1 MLTIKKIYM
10 EPNEIDGFV
19 FDPILLEK
27 GMNIILGE
35 RSNNDSNSPERN
47 KMNGVGKS
55 VLIEIIDYCFLNDL
69 KSSRLQYI
77 PLNLVYDRTYFC
89 MDFEVVDGDGVAQSV
104 TIKRDRL
111 NKGNFVI
118 FVVDDEEIRFE
129 KLEDAK
135 TYMERFII
143 IDRDSDSPRL
153 RSIISIL
160 LRDEKTQYGDIFF
173 TDSDSKRYNYSDLI
187 KPHLYLFGAK
197 LDIIADIRRLLLQR
211 KNIKKI
217 ISQVNSDFRTIN
229 ISADEVKAHIND
241 LQDRL
246 DKLDRAIQQ
255 LAPAEASI
263 QKKEE
268 IAMLLSRLDSLTSQR
283 AAKEYLLEKIK
294 SLPKAKE
301 INTKQLSAVYNS
313 YKKGLGDLVG
323 RSFED
328 ILVFRREI
336 EKFQEDLI
344 INKQKEIRSRLNV
357 INDEIKIVD
366 SQLSKLYKSSEIA
379 EKIDDIAEAVA
390 QQKTKDRE
398 LSELSMMYKLYNDST
413 VKKQEVV
420 KELNKLFDELEVQVF
435 SLNNTVESFNSDLS
449 EIHEAIAG
457 NKRCQFELKINP
469 KSEEYLLA
477 NYRIKLDGSM
487 GINHI
492 KTFIYDVLLMTN
504 KKTSLR
510 HPGFLIH
517 DNIFAGTGRDDMVKA
532 LNYLVDL
539 ERSHGDFQY
548 IVTIN
553 KDEFESNQED
563 FTFNVVSK
571 VRKTLTRAVPLFGK
585 VYDEIK

>member
-1 MLTIKKIYM
+1 M

-19 FDPILLEK
+19 FEPIPFEK
-27 GMNIILGE
+27 GMNFILGE
-35 RSNNDSNSPERN
+35 RSSDDTDSPERN

-55 VLIEIIDYCFLNDL
+55 ILIEIIDYCFLNDL

-89 MDFEVVDGDGVAQSV
+89 MDFEVVASDGIAQMV

-111 NKGNFVI
+111 NKGSFVV
-118 FVVDDEEIRFE
+118 FVVDGEEIPFE

-135 TYMERFII
+135 SYMERFIVI
-143 IDRDSDSPRL
+143 ARDNDSPSL
-153 RSIISIL
+153 RSLISIL

-187 KPHLYLFGAK
+187 RPHLYLFGAK

-217 ISQVNSDFRTIN
+217 IAQVNSDFRTLN

-246 DKLDRAIQQ
+246 EKLDRAIQH

-268 IAMLLSRLDSLTSQR
+268 IAMLLSRLDGLTSQR
-283 AAKEYLLEKIK
+283 ASKEYLLQKIK

-328 ILVFRREI
+328 VLAFRREI

-344 INKQKEIRSRLNV
+344 INKQKEVRDQLQL
-357 INDEIKIVD
+357 INDD
-366 SQLSKLYKSSEIA
+366 
-379 EKIDDIAEAVA
+379 
-390 QQKTKDRE
+390 
-398 LSELSMMYKLYNDST
+398 
-413 VKKQEVV
+413 
-420 KELNKLFDELEVQVF
+420 
-435 SLNNTVESFNSDLS
+435 
-449 EIHEAIAG
+449 
-457 NKRCQFELKINP
+457 KR
-469 KSEEYLLA
+469 
-477 NYRIKLDGSM
+477 
-487 GINHI
+487 
-492 KTFIYDVLLMTN
+492 V
-504 KKTSLR
+504 
-510 HPGFLIH
+510 
-517 DNIFAGTGRDDMVKA
+517 
-532 LNYLVDL
+532 
-539 ERSHGDFQY
+539 
-548 IVTIN
+548 
-553 KDEFESNQED
+553 
-563 FTFNVVSK
+563 
-571 VRKTLTRAVPLFGK
+571 
-585 VYDEIK
+585 